1 MTSNV
6 GAKEIDENGDGI
18 GFNKNTVDNNE
29 NIIKKAIKRKFKPEF
44 INRINKIVYFNKL
57 SNNNLKDIVRL
68 ELKNFEKRL
77 NNADYY
83 LEDNFIDNDMI
94 DKIYNKIEGNK
105 YGARTII
112 RQIETDIEDVVTEYI
127 LNNNVSKNHIFT
139 KKELY
144 N

>member
-1 MTSNV
+1 
-6 GAKEIDENGDGI
+6 
-18 GFNKNTVDNNE
+18 
-29 NIIKKAIKRKFKPEF
+29 
-44 INRINKIVYFNKL
+44 
-57 SNNNLKDIVRL
+57 
-68 ELKNFEKRL
+68 
-77 NNADYY
+77 
-83 LEDNFIDNDMI
+83 MI

-112 RQIETDIEDVVTEYI
+112 RQIETDVEDIVTEYI

>member
-1 MTSNV
+1 M
-6 GAKEIDENGDGI
+6 K
-18 GFNKNTVDNNE
+18 
-29 NIIKKAIKRKFKPEF
+29 
-44 INRINKIVYFNKL
+44 
-57 SNNNLKDIVRL
+57 
-68 ELKNFEKRL
+68 L

-112 RQIETDIEDVVTEYI
+112 RQIETDVEDIVTEYI